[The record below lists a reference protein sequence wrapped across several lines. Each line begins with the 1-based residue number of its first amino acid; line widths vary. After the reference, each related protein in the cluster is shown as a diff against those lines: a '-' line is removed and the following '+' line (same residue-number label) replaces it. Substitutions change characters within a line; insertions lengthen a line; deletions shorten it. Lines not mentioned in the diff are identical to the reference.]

1 MAILAEFSIIPMGQG
16 SSVSTLIAPVLSIVV
31 ESGLSY
37 KVNPMGT
44 VIEGDWDA
52 VMSLIRRCH
61 EEVMKKTE
69 RAVTSI
75 RIDDRGDGGP
85 RMEKKLES
93 VEQKLGK
100 KLNR

>member
-1 MAILAEFSIIPMGQG
+1 MTILAEFSIIPMGKG
-16 SSVSTLIAPVLSIVV
+16 SSVSPLIVRVMDIVMK
-31 ESGLSY
+31 SGLSY
-37 KVNPMGT
+37 KANPMGT
-44 VIEGDWDA
+44 VVEGEWDN
-52 VMSLIRRCH
+52 VMGVIRKCH
-61 EEVMKKTE
+61 EEVMKNAE